1 MLELRDISF
10 RYAEDGPPVLDHVD
24 LTLEEGELVLV
35 AGRTGVGKS
44 TLLGLFNGL
53 VPAFTGGRLSGDV
66 RLDGASI
73 LHRAPR
79 DRAHVVGYV
88 GQDPTAG
95 FVTDTVEEE
104 LAYGMEQL
112 ALPPDVM
119 RRRVEET
126 LDLLGLVELRNRPL
140 HDLSGG
146 QQQRVAIGSVLTT
159 HPRVLVLDEP
169 TSALDP
175 TAAEEVLA
183 AITRLVHDLGVTVLL
198 AEHRVERVLQY
209 ADRVVHVQDGVVR
222 DGEPAHVMAT
232 SSVAPPVVELGR
244 LAAWSPLPLSVR
256 DARRR
261 AAPLRARLAAVRSSD
276 GLPLRAGRA
285 EAAGDRH
292 TGAPSLRARGVVV
305 RYGDVVAVAG
315 VDLALHAGEIT
326 ALMGRNGAGKSSLMW
341 ALQGS
346 GPRQGGTVDDA
357 DGRDPAKLSAA
368 QARASIGLVPQQAG
382 DLLYLDTVDA
392 ECRRSDDESRAP
404 AGTCAGLLERF
415 APGVNPATHPRDL
428 SEGQRL
434 ALVLAV
440 QMTADPAVLL
450 LDEPT
455 RGLDYGAKRRV
466 RDTLRELAARGRTVL
481 LSTHD
486 VEFVAD
492 VAHRVVVMADGEVVA
507 DGPTSRVV
515 VGSPAFA
522 PQVAKV
528 LAPEPW
534 LTIEQ
539 VRAALADA
547 PAAS

>member
-1 MLELRDISF
+1 
-10 RYAEDGPPVLDHVD
+10 
-24 LTLEEGELVLV
+24 
-35 AGRTGVGKS
+35 
-44 TLLGLFNGL
+44 
-53 VPAFTGGRLSGDV
+53 
-66 RLDGASI
+66 
-73 LHRAPR
+73 
-79 DRAHVVGYV
+79 
-88 GQDPTAG
+88 
-95 FVTDTVEEE
+95 
-104 LAYGMEQL
+104 
-112 ALPPDVM
+112 
-119 RRRVEET
+119 
-126 LDLLGLVELRNRPL
+126 
-140 HDLSGG
+140 
-146 QQQRVAIGSVLTT
+146 
-159 HPRVLVLDEP
+159 
-169 TSALDP
+169 
-175 TAAEEVLA
+175 
-183 AITRLVHDLGVTVLL
+183 
-198 AEHRVERVLQY
+198 VLQY
-209 ADRVVHVQDGVVR
+209 ADRVVHVQDGVVVAG
-222 DGEPAHVMAT
+222 DPAQVMAT

-244 LAAWSPLPLSVR
+244 LAAWSPLPLSIR

-261 AAPLRARLAAVRSSD
+261 AAPLRARLAGRRPAEPV
-276 GLPLRAGRA
+276 GGRA
-285 EAAGDRH
+285 VGAGDRPAQ
-292 TGAPSLRARGVVV
+292 APSLRARGVVV

-455 RGLDYGAKRRV
+455 RGLDYGAKRRL

-534 LTIEQ
+534 LTVEQ